1 MERIT
6 YFADVLL
13 PLPVKGLFTYRVP
26 FELNGS
32 ISEGKRVVVQFG
44 ARKLYTA
51 LVRHI
56 HEMPPQG
63 YIPKY
68 ILSVVDTERI
78 VNDIQFRFWEWI
90 SAYYLCHP
98 GEVMN
103 VALPS
108 GLKLA
113 GELKLY
119 LNPAFNHDFSLLTD
133 KEYLI
138 AEALDIRKCLTIHE
152 VTEIVENKKV
162 IPLVKT
168 MIEKG
173 VVIMDEEIVE
183 RYKPRIESYVCM
195 NEKYLDE
202 EELKKVFDMLEG
214 KRTEKQL
221 LLLMDYISITAR
233 KGDIYGSLK
242 KQELIRNSA
251 ASLAQLKALEK
262 KGVFI
267 VYNKVT
273 SRLASYDAHAPV
285 SDIEF
290 SPAQTDALHD
300 INEAF
305 NQQEVALLHGVTSS
319 GKTEIYIKLIHD
331 IISQGKQVLYLL
343 PEIALTTQI
352 INRLRKYF
360 GDAVGVYHSRYNEHE
375 RVEIWNRVNEAGFTE
390 GQARYSIILGAR
402 SALFLPFSKLGLII
416 IDEEHDTSFKQA
428 EPAPRY
434 HARDAAIYLARLHGA
449 KVILGSATP
458 CLETYYNSINGKYRM
473 VELSERFGGMGMPEI
488 IPVDL
493 REATRLKK
501 MKSHFSDV
509 LLDHISGALEKK
521 EQVILFQNR
530 RGFSL
535 RLECNTCNWV
545 PSCKHCDVTLTYHKS
560 RNQLRCHYCG
570 YSITIPEKCP
580 QCSDTGMTMKGF
592 GTEKVE
598 EELSVLYPGTR
609 IARMDLDTTYT
620 KDSLQRLINDF
631 EDGNIDILVGT
642 QMVTKGLDFDRV
654 SVVGILNADS
664 MLTFPDFR
672 AYERSYQLMAQVAG
686 RAGRKNKQGKVI
698 IQTSSVSHPV
708 IQFVVNHDY
717 ISFYNYVLNERFK
730 FRYPPYFRLIEITLK
745 HKEAVF
751 LDEAAAE
758 LAKELRNKFG
768 RRILGPEYPPVSRI
782 KNEYLKKILFKLEKD
797 HSLEYM
803 KKELV
808 FSLAKFQTESKYKA
822 VRLII
827 DVDV

>member
-26 FELNGS
+26 YELNGS
-32 ISEGKRVVVQFG
+32 ISAGKRVVVQFG

-51 LVRHI
+51 LVRRL
-56 HEMPPQG
+56 HEVPPQG

-68 ILSVVDTERI
+68 ILSVVDTIPI
-78 VNDIQFRFWEWI
+78 VNEMQFTFWEWI
-90 SAYYLCHP
+90 STYYLCHP

-113 GELKLY
+113 GESKLY
-119 LNPAFNHDFSLLTD
+119 LNPAFDHDFSLLTD

-138 AEALDIRKCLTIHE
+138 AEALDLRKCLTIHE
-152 VTEIVENKKV
+152 VTGIVENKKV
-162 IPLVKT
+162 ISLVKT
-168 MIEKG
+168 LIEKG
-173 VVIMDEEIVE
+173 VVILDDEIVE
-183 RYKPRIESYVCM
+183 RYKPRIESFVCLE
-195 NEKYLDE
+195 EKYHEDE
-202 EELKKVFDMLEG
+202 ALKKVFDLLEG

-221 LLLMDYISITAR
+221 ILLMDYISITTR
-233 KGDIYGSLK
+233 KGDPYSSLK

-251 ASLAQLKALEK
+251 ASAAQLKALEK
-262 KGVFI
+262 KGIFK
-267 VYNKVT
+267 VYDRVI
-273 SRLASYDAHAPV
+273 SRLASFDAQAPV

-290 SPAQTDALHD
+290 SIAQTDALQN
-300 INEAF
+300 IYEAF
-305 NQQEVALLHGVTSS
+305 LHQDVALLHGVTSS
-319 GKTEIYIKLIHD
+319 GKTEIYIKLIYD
-331 IISQGKQVLYLL
+331 IISKGKQVLYLL

-375 RVEIWNRVNEAGFTE
+375 RVEIWNRVNEAVRADA
-390 GQARYSIILGAR
+390 QAKYSIILGAR
-402 SALFLPFSKLGLII
+402 SALFLPFNKLGLII
-416 IDEEHDTSFKQA
+416 VDEEHDTSFKQA
-428 EPAPRY
+428 DPAPRY

-449 KVILGSATP
+449 KVVLGSATP
-458 CLETYYNSINGKYRM
+458 CLETYYNSTNGKYTM
-473 VELSERFGGMGMPEI
+473 VELSERFGGMEMPQI

-493 REATRLKK
+493 REAARQKK
-501 MKSHFSDV
+501 MKSHFSEV
-509 LLDHISGALEKK
+509 LLEHISAALQKK

-535 RLECNTCNWV
+535 RLECNSCNWV

-570 YSITIPEKCP
+570 YFIPIPEKCP
-580 QCSDTGMTMKGF
+580 QCGDTGLTMKGF

-598 EELSVLYPGTR
+598 EELSVLFPDTR
-609 IARMDLDTTYT
+609 IARMDLDTTYA

-631 EDGNIDILVGT
+631 EDGNIDVLVGT

-686 RAGRKNKQGKVI
+686 RAGRKNRQGTVI
-698 IQTSSVSHPV
+698 IQTSSINHPV

-745 HKEAVF
+745 HKEADF
-751 LDEAAAE
+751 LNEAAAE

-768 RRILGPEYPPVSRI
+768 RRILGPEYPLVSRI

-797 HSLEYM
+797 HSLEAL
-803 KKELV
+803 KKELLY
-808 FSLAKFQTESKYKA
+808 SLAKFQTESKYKT
-822 VRLII
+822 VRVVI

>member
-26 FELNGS
+26 FELNDS
-32 ISEGKRVVVQFG
+32 VSEGKRVVVQFG

-56 HEMPPQG
+56 HEDPPQG

-90 SAYYLCHP
+90 SSYYLCHP

-113 GELKLY
+113 GESKLY
-119 LNPAFNHDFSLLTD
+119 LNPAFDRDFSLLTD

-173 VVIMDEEIVE
+173 VVILDEEIVE
-183 RYKPRIESYVCM
+183 RYKPRIESYVCLY
-195 NEKYLDE
+195 EKYLNE
-202 EELKKVFDMLEG
+202 EELKKLFDMLES

-221 LLLMDYISITAR
+221 VLLMDYISITAR
-233 KGDIYGSLK
+233 KGDLYGSLK

-262 KGVFI
+262 KGIFKV
-267 VYNKVT
+267 VDKVT
-273 SRLASYDAHAPV
+273 SRLASYDAQAPV
-285 SDIEF
+285 SDIEL
-290 SPAQTDALHD
+290 SIAQIDALRD
-300 INEAF
+300 VNEVF
-305 NQQEVALLHGVTSS
+305 NQGEVALLHGVTSS

-331 IISQGKQVLYLL
+331 VISQGKQVLYLL

-375 RVEIWNRVNEAGFTE
+375 RVEIWNRVNEAGFTD

-402 SALFLPFSKLGLII
+402 SALFLPFSKLGLVIV
-416 IDEEHDTSFKQA
+416 DEEHDTSFKQA
-428 EPAPRY
+428 DPAPRY
-434 HARDAAIYLARLHGA
+434 HARDAAIYLARLHDA

-458 CLETYYNSINGKYRM
+458 CLETYYNSTNGKYRM
-473 VELSERFGGMGMPEI
+473 VELSERFGGMEMPEI

-501 MKSHFSDV
+501 IKSHFSDV

-560 RNQLRCHYCG
+560 RNHLRCHYCG
-570 YSITIPEKCP
+570 YSISVPEKCP
-580 QCSDTGMTMKGF
+580 QCSDTGLTMKGF

-598 EELSVLYPGTR
+598 EELSVLYPAAR
-609 IARMDLDTTYT
+609 IARMDLDTTVA

-686 RAGRKNKQGKVI
+686 RAGRKNRQGRVI
-698 IQTSSVSHPV
+698 IQTSSIGHPV

-717 ISFYNYVLNERFK
+717 ISFYNYVLNERYK
-730 FRYPPYFRLIEITLK
+730 FRYPPYFRLVEITLK

-751 LDEAAAE
+751 LNEAAAE

-768 RRILGPEYPPVSRI
+768 RRILGPEYPPVARI

-797 HSLEYM
+797 NNLESM

-822 VRLII
+822 VRVII